1 MYNMTMRLWRR
12 NGVFYITFKR
22 GDHRS
27 LKTKDPV
34 LAQKLYNEIEK
45 EYLAGRLRRIERG
58 ELKLFA
64 DFKSE
69 YLNVRREKAL
79 NTQRADK
86 LALEKFQQFL
96 GNKPMAH
103 ISPKKLD
110 EFRSF
115 LKTSGSGLM
124 ESSCNNHIRHL
135 KIAIKKAIKWGYL
148 KTNPME
154 EFKQYRVDKRKPVF
168 MTKEEVKFFINIA
181 GDYCPEMQTAIAI
194 QYYTG
199 MGRAE
204 VTTAMNIG
212 PDVITYRRI
221 KTKKM
226 ISVPI
231 ADALRPYILRLGRG
245 IKKLVPW
252 KNPRTYSKHFAEI
265 CKLAEL
271 TGISPHK
278 IRHTFATHLLDAGVD
293 LKTISELM
301 DHSSINITS
310 EFYAHLTEGKKKQ
323 AVNKLNL

>member
-1 MYNMTMRLWRR
+1 MAMRLWKRE
-12 NGVFYITFKR
+12 NEIFYITFKR

-27 LKTKDPV
+27 LKTKDSV
-34 LAQKLYNEIEK
+34 LAQKTFNEIEK
-45 EYLAGRLRRIERG
+45 EYLAGRLRRIEKS

-64 DFKSE
+64 DFIVE
-69 YLNVRREKAL
+69 YLNVRREKEK
-79 NTQRADK
+79 NTQRADR

-96 GNKPMAH
+96 GNRPMAH
-103 ISPKKLD
+103 ITPKKLD
-110 EFRSF
+110 QFRAF
-115 LKTSGSGLM
+115 LKASGLM

-135 KIAIKKAIKWGYL
+135 KVALKKAIKWGYL

-154 EFKQYRVDKRKPVF
+154 EFKQYKVDKRKPVF

-181 GDYCPEMQTAIAI
+181 GDYCPEMQTAIAV

-204 VTTAMNIG
+204 VTNVMNIG
-212 PDVITYRRI
+212 TDVIIYKRV

-231 ADALRPYILRLGRG
+231 ADALRPYIKHLGIG
-245 IKKLVPW
+245 IKKLLPW

-265 CKLAEL
+265 CKLAGL

-293 LKTISELM
+293 LKTIQELM
-301 DHSSINITS
+301 DHSSIHITS